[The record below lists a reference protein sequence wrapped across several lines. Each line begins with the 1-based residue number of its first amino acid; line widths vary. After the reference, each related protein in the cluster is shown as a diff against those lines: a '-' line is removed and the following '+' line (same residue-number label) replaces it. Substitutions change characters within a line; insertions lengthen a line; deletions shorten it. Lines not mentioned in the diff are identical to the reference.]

1 MGLILEF
8 EDTATLCCQICT
20 GVQGAKSLIGDLMKK
35 KRPTDIYNDTFIK
48 SLVHSMESQIK
59 LLNHV

>member
-35 KRPTDIYNDTFIK
+35 KRPIDIYNDTFIK